1 MISETQQRSTSIGLR
16 AIAAAALADAVLIL
30 LFAAIGRDAHQRGEA
45 FTGVLITAWPFLAGA
60 ALAWAAA
67 RVWRTPLAVRRAGLP
82 VWLGTVAGGMI
93 LRAITGQTV
102 VVAFVIVALLSL
114 GLFLVGYRL
123 ILAGVRRFR
132 RPERQ
137 S

>member
-1 MISETQQRSTSIGLR
+1 M
-16 AIAAAALADAVLIL
+16 
-30 LFAAIGRDAHQRGEA
+30 
-45 FTGVLITAWPFLAGA
+45 
-60 ALAWAAA
+60 
-67 RVWRTPLAVRRAGLP
+67 PLAVRRAGLP

-93 LRAITGQTV
+93 LRALTGQTV

-123 ILAGVRRFR
+123 LLAGLRRFR

-137 S
+137 G